1 MHTSQDYTIFQFI
14 NEEHDRLP
22 MGNNWINGSFL
33 LGTVYLGLVQLMN
46 PTKIKNSDQEQI
58 KHCCFKTD
66 IHIYFFP
73 E

>member
-22 MGNNWINGSFL
+22 IGNNWINGSFL

-58 KHCCFKTD
+58 NTAVLKQ
-66 IHIYFFP
+66 IYIFFS
-73 E
+73 